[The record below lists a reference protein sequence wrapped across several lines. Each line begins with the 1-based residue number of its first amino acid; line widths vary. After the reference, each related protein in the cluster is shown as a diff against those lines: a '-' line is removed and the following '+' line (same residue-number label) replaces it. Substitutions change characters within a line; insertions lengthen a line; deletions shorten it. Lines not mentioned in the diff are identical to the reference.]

1 MTKKIKPVY
10 EGAEPAAELVYICSV
25 CAALMNV
32 LCKSRFVV
40 TTIIMTVVCGGM
52 YMLFYFLRRR
62 KKLVLLAYMALH
74 IIVTVLVCNIGSL
87 RRSPSFAEFLFNS
100 SDFFQWDYALLAI
113 VGFSLLIGFTVCYFS
128 AFLPKAG
135 FLLLPA
141 FIPLMLGART
151 LGSLSIG
158 IIVFLAV
165 GYMTGVMGMAV
176 GEMPNRLYIKDP
188 ITKKHRRIAIAVF
201 AAVGAAVL
209 LVLPT
214 AERTPF
220 LDKVDNAFLN
230 RKQSIYGGSTLTNFL
245 NNSQPNRG
253 ANNPSDNVLFSVKT
267 DYPQNLIRWSFDIY
281 EGENGWS
288 YSEDFNKGTRYWK
301 DRKKLTSQTQLA
313 SILKTA
319 AENGL
324 LEKYSE
330 KLLALD
336 DAVSY
341 NGNMTIQVR
350 DGSASK
356 VVMHPTG
363 TYNATYPSYDFASY
377 RNDKDEIFVLD
388 EVGKNPLY
396 MLQYYVDEP
405 NESFIRMLDSTSFI
419 TLLRDAKSEG
429 VIDEERYSAV
439 VLEYTDARRYLYAFD
454 DDVPTEIKEL
464 AEEITAGIEG
474 DYDKARAIESWF
486 KDAGFVYD
494 MDFVPDECTAEYFL
508 FESKRGICS
517 DFATATTLLLRAA
530 GIPARYTEGFALSED
545 ILDEYGIFNVTP
557 AQAHAFSTAYIEGYG
572 WIEIDGTKYANPK
585 EDYSWLR
592 TVLAVLIAAAVVL
605 LVLGVVFR
613 EQLSE
618 LLFKW
623 RFGFMSKERRIT
635 EVYLRTRRL
644 SCQMC
649 GKPQESTG
657 ADEVRVV
664 IENMLGAGDEAA
676 EITAAADMLLYG
688 GAASGAIDGIDEK
701 RLYECYRRLRKIKK
715 SKKI

>member
-10 EGAEPAAELVYICSV
+10 DGAEPAAELVYICSV
-25 CAALMNV
+25 CAALMYV
-32 LCKSRFVV
+32 LCRSRFVV
-40 TTIIMTVVCGGM
+40 TTIIMTIVCGGM

-62 KKLVLLAYMALH
+62 KKLVLLAYLTLH
-74 IIVTVLVCNIGSL
+74 IIVTVFICNVGSW
-87 RRSPSFAEFLFNS
+87 RRSPSFAQFLFNS
-100 SDFFQWDYALLAI
+100 SDFFQWDFALLAI
-113 VGFSLLIGFTVCYFS
+113 ALFSLLVGFTVCYFS

-151 LGSLSIG
+151 LGSLPIG

-165 GYMTGVMGMAV
+165 GYMSGVMGMAV
-176 GEMPNRLYIKDP
+176 GEMPNIAYVKDP
-188 ITKKHRRIAIAVF
+188 KTNNHRRIAIAVF
-201 AAVGAAVL
+201 AAVGAVVL

-214 AERTPF
+214 AQETPF
-220 LDKVDNAFLN
+220 LDKVDNAFLS
-230 RKQSIYGGSTLTNFL
+230 RKQSIYGGATLTNFV

-253 ANNPSDNVLFSVKT
+253 ANNPSDDVLFSVKT
-267 DYPQNLIRWSFDIY
+267 DNPQNIIRWSFDIY
-281 EGENGWS
+281 EGENGWT

-313 SILKTA
+313 AILKSA
-319 AENGL
+319 AEDGL
-324 LEKYSE
+324 LEEYSE
-330 KLLALD
+330 KLLALE

-350 DGSASK
+350 DGSSSK

-363 TYNATYPSYDFASY
+363 TYNVTYPSYDYTSY
-377 RNDKDEIFVLD
+377 RNDKDEIFVTED
-388 EVGKNPLY
+388 VGKNPLY

-405 NESFIRMLDSTSFI
+405 NESFIRMLDGTNFI
-419 TLLRDAKSEG
+419 NLLRTAKSEG
-429 VIDEERYSAV
+429 VIDEERYDAIM
-439 VLEYTDARRYLYAFD
+439 LENTDAGRYIYAFD
-454 DDVPTEIKEL
+454 DDVPTEIKKL
-464 AEEITAGIEG
+464 AEEITAGIDG

-508 FESKRGICS
+508 FDSKRGICS
-517 DFATATTLLLRAA
+517 DFATATTLLLRAV
-530 GIPARYTEGFALSED
+530 GIPARYTEGFVLSED

-557 AQAHAFSTAYIEGYG
+557 ANAHAFSTAYIEGYG

-592 TVLAVLIAAAVVL
+592 IVLAVLIAAAVVL
-605 LVLGVVFR
+605 IVMGAVFR
-613 EQLSE
+613 EQFSE
-618 LLFKW
+618 LLFKL
-623 RFGFMSKERRIT
+623 RFGFMGKERRIK

-644 SCQMC
+644 ACKMC
-649 GKPQESTG
+649 GKPQDSTA
-657 ADEVRVV
+657 ADEVCAV
-664 IENMLGAGDEAA
+664 IDNRLDAGDEAA
-676 EITAAADMLLYG
+676 EITYAADVLLYG
-688 GAASGAIDGIDEK
+688 GADVEKIDEK
-701 RLYECYRRLRKIKK
+701 RLYDLYRRLRKIKK